1 MLTCQLGAAKGLV
14 FGIQPSASCDM
25 DITLYKPG
33 PALSDCIESIVHFSG
48 YDPAWQREKLL
59 PDGRMELV
67 VDLADRPKRLFQSEL
82 GAAGDDFR
90 RASISGVH
98 RRPIVIEAQTGASML
113 VVAFKPGGAAPFFGD
128 NVHPLADRVFALDDI
143 IGSAASS
150 LRDRV
155 LEAEA
160 GLAMCRAAEAW
171 LVERVGGQ
179 ARRDPLVAFLATEI
193 VSRPGPILALMDR
206 TGHSRRHIQMLVRR
220 NLGTTLKTQARIARF
235 QRLLPQIGPVRDL
248 ADLALAHGYVDQSHM
263 SHEFRAFA
271 GMTPTA
277 YAAHYA
283 GVTDFLPIRLPAACA
298 NLQDTASAAGS
309 P

>member
-1 MLTCQLGAAKGLV
+1 
-14 FGIQPSASCDM
+14 M

-67 VDLADRPKRLFQSEL
+67 VDLTDRPKRLFHSEL

-90 RASISGVH
+90 RAWISGVH
-98 RRPIVIEAQTGASML
+98 RHPIVIEAQPWASML
-113 VVAFKPGGAAPFFGD
+113 VIAFRPGGAAPFFGG
-128 NVHPLADRVFALDDI
+128 NVQPLADGVFGLDDVL
-143 IGSAASS
+143 GTASAS
-150 LRDRV
+150 LRERILDAQV
-155 LEAEA
+155 
-160 GLAMCRAAEAW
+160 GLAMCRAAETW
-171 LVERVGGQ
+171 LAERVGGQ
-179 ARRDPLVAFLATEI
+179 ARRDPLVAFLAQQI
-193 VSRPGPILALMDR
+193 SMHPGRIADLIDR
-206 TGHSRRHIQMLVRR
+206 TGHSRRHIQMLARR
-220 NLGTTLKTQARIARF
+220 NFGTTLKTQARIARF
-235 QRLLPQIGPVRDL
+235 QRLLPQIGPMGDL

-263 SHEFRAFA
+263 SHEFRAFS

-283 GVTDFLPIRLPAACA
+283 GVTDFLPIRLPADCA
-298 NLQDTASAAGS
+298 NLQDAASAVGS